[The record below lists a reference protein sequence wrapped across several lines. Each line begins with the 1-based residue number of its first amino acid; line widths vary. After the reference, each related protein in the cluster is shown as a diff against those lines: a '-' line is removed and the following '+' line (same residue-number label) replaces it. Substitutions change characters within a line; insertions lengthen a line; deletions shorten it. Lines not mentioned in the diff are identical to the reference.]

1 MDVDAGC
8 AEAVSPRLLSAADRT
23 RSKRVSRR
31 FDLKMSEF
39 ETADMFVENCE
50 PTTAR
55 KSLTLSLKKRRG
67 KSSVVPSAFP
77 PDVPSGG
84 PLAKRPR
91 KALEPS
97 NGRFSA
103 SSELDYGD
111 MCVPFVP
118 SNTKKN
124 NDWAHNNFL
133 LQKCL
138 KLEYL
143 KRLFRN
149 VQATVH

>member
-23 RSKRVSRR
+23 RSKRVSRC

-91 KALEPS
+91 KALGSLIGTASNCVINVNMAGPS
-97 NGRFSA
+97 VVQTER
-103 SSELDYGD
+103 
-111 MCVPFVP
+111 
-118 SNTKKN
+118 KKE
-124 NDWAHNNFL
+124 
-133 LQKCL
+133 Q
-138 KLEYL
+138 LEVDL
-143 KRLFRN
+143 
-149 VQATVH
+149 